1 MKREQLKVH
10 VLNAYQG
17 DSILIEFPNNI
28 WGVVDSNRKH
38 KHAPVPALEFLKKME
53 KLNRIDKIAFIAL
66 THPHFDHFRGL
77 CNIIET
83 FREKIDRFWDF
94 GVKVKPIANY
104 FYRIYR
110 DDEEKQRA
118 DEFYELY
125 NLILEIRTERQSEG
139 KRFYDNCSS
148 FKLMLTL
155 SPNIDV
161 IALSP
166 SGDDQQDYM
175 SKISLY
181 DADKLPSGLRGL
193 DHNQISSIL
202 LIRFYQHFI
211 ILGSDADKKIWGR
224 ILRDERRISLRDVSL
239 MVRPADCLKSEIVKV
254 SHHGSTTSLH
264 PELWQTL
271 SIPGITVAIIS
282 ADGVVNP
289 RKETVQAILSS
300 GAQVFCTNKPLQ
312 KDFPFQLKPQTLSAF
327 KSRNVIPISTEEPK
341 ESYMTVTIDADGNV
355 TNQPEN
361 VYEFVDLDTIQLL

>member
-1 MKREQLKVH
+1 MTKEQLKVH
-10 VLNAYQG
+10 VLNADEG
-17 DSILIEFPNNI
+17 DSILIEFPHKI

-38 KHAPVPALEFLKKME
+38 QNAPIPALEFLKRME
-53 KLNRIDKIAFIAL
+53 KKKRLLKIAFVAL

-77 CNIIET
+77 CHLIET
-83 FREKIDRFWDF
+83 FKPKIERFWDF

-118 DEFYELY
+118 DEFYRLY
-125 NLILEIRTERQSEG
+125 DLILSIRTERQREG

-166 SGDDQQDYM
+166 SGDDQEDYL

-181 DADKLPSGLRGL
+181 DADELPSGVGSI
-193 DHNQISSIL
+193 DHNKISSIL

-211 ILGSDADKKIWGR
+211 ILGSDADKETWGR
-224 ILRDERRISLRDVSL
+224 ILQDERSISLRNAVHPLDY
-239 MVRPADCLKSEIVKV
+239 LKSHIVKV
-254 SHHGSTTSLH
+254 SHHGSTTALH
-264 PELWQTL
+264 PQLWQTL
-271 SIPGITVAIIS
+271 SIEGVTVAVIS

-289 RKETVQAILSS
+289 RRETVSAILSS
-300 GAQVFCTNKPLQ
+300 GAFVFCTNKPQ
-312 KDFPFQLKPQTLSAF
+312 RNHFPVQLKPQTLEAF
-327 KSRNVIPISTEEPK
+327 KSRNVIPISMEEPE
-341 ESYMTVTIDADGNV
+341 ESYVTVTIDAYGNV
-355 TNQPEN
+355 TTQPYN
-361 VYEFVDLDTIQLL
+361 VYEFLDIDTIHPVR